1 MFGRVG
7 STVTPTRVICCDEL
21 PDGRRRTPSTVS
33 QLAARRPSIAIE
45 DSNCQSEDVA
55 NGRRGH
61 MDVAYSVNQAF
72 ERVLEFIRA
81 RILVWLLNPEMGKV
95 GENIGQWIILLFFSC
110 FIRPSDLTG
119 ESPVQLTFKRFGI
132 LYALAPA
139 GLYALANVEMFKHF
153 IVAKLPP
160 LPPNSP
166 SAELI
171 LFLWMNKIM
180 YGLAFVLVLSTTY
193 LFGLTRW
200 AYNQLICRLLGPT
213 LANVQRASLAY
224 FLLKIMRRHGNLFT
238 ICLDICLYRNT

>member
-132 LYALAPA
+132 LT
-139 GLYALANVEMFKHF
+139 
-153 IVAKLPP
+153 P
-160 LPPNSP
+160 LHQPVCTRLRMSRCSNISLWPNSRRCP
-166 SAELI
+166 RIVELI